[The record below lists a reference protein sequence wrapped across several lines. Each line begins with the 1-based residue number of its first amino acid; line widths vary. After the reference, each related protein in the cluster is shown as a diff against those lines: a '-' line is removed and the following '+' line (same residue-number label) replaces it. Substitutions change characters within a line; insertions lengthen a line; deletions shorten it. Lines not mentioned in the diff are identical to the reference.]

1 MIEIIKGG
9 SETLVLRTGTED
21 NPQDTE
27 TLPSVTIYNSS
38 DDIVA
43 TGTAITTAP
52 GTYEFT
58 TPLAASVNQ
67 GIYRL
72 VWSYSLNLNGTITPL
87 TEEEHLRVVTPYVS
101 VERVRDRY
109 PDDDIIQALYA
120 AGGEQLRDAEKT
132 VRYIINSFVGQ
143 SFSLEPN
150 ITYEVL
156 GRGLKELYLPK
167 RLARLTSITDLD
179 GRVYQG
185 QIDAFTSFSIRRGD
199 DTLLYSAYTDGQTL
213 YGVPIGARGRS
224 GRWGDGVYRVTGD
237 WGWTFVPQEVEEAA
251 TMLVKDSFN
260 PDSKY
265 FEMYVDNIRASDW
278 RMEFAKTGDRTTGN
292 AKADLLLSR
301 FHTGN
306 WTLI

>member
-1 MIEIIKGG
+1 MIEIIKGS

-21 NPQDTE
+21 VPQDSEALPIVSVYDEANTE
-27 TLPSVTIYNSS
+27 IYRATANRI
-38 DDIVA
+38 DIGV
-43 TGTAITTAP
+43 
-52 GTYEFT
+52 YHFT
-58 TPLAASVNQ
+58 TPAILSLNEGV
-67 GIYRL
+67 YRV
-72 VWSYSLNLNGTITPL
+72 VWSYSLLLNGTSTPL
-87 TEEEHLRVVTPYVS
+87 TKEQHVVVVTPYIS
-101 VERVRDRY
+101 VERVVDRY
-109 PDDDIIQALYA
+109 PEDDTIQALYA

-150 ITYEVL
+150 TTHEIL

-167 RLARLTSITDLD
+167 RLARLTRIEDLD
-179 GRVYQG
+179 GRLYNG
-185 QIDAFTSFSIRRGD
+185 QIDAFTNFSIRRGD
-199 DTLLYSAYTDGQTL
+199 DTLLYSSYTDGQTL
-213 YGVPIGARGRS
+213 YGAPIGARSRS
-224 GRWGDGVYRVTGD
+224 GRWGEGIYLVTGD

-251 TMLVKDSFN
+251 GLLVKDSFN

-265 FEMYVDNIRASDW
+265 FDMYVDNIRASDW